1 MPSTKAQSSPLI
13 DPSPAPVL
21 HLEAAL
27 RWVTD
32 AVITADSA
40 GIVTYLNPA
49 AEVLTGSRRDS
60 ATGAYLSTVLS
71 IVDSA
76 TGGAIEAAIS
86 DAQTAEMPESSLR
99 NAVLLGAA
107 ERPIIIEYGVSA
119 IRDARGVFC
128 GTVTVFRDVTPR
140 RDAELALQTTEETLL
155 ANAEALFEEKERAR
169 VTLHSIGDGVIST
182 DFRGRVS
189 FLNNVAERITGWSQT
204 EASGRPLDRT
214 FLLVDATTRE
224 YVSPPAMEAII
235 ENKTVRV
242 ESDCVLI
249 RRDGQESAVEVSASP
264 IHDKHEGV
272 VGAVVVAHDV
282 TEQRDLSAKLARLA
296 LHDEL
301 TGLANRV
308 LLADRLE
315 KALERAQRTGSS
327 VSLLFVDLDRFKP
340 VNDSLGHDVGDRLLR
355 QVASRL
361 QACVR
366 SSDTVSRYGGD
377 EFIVMLPDIG
387 QTEDAAVCAEKILK
401 ALSAPFS
408 IGVHE
413 LSISA
418 SIGIAG
424 SSQGLTDS
432 TTLMKNADA
441 AMYAVKADGR
451 KGFRFF
457 RPPV

>member
-1 MPSTKAQSSPLI
+1 M
-13 DPSPAPVL
+13 SPAIPEAPTL

-27 RWVTD
+27 RQVTD
-32 AVITADSA
+32 AVITTDVA
-40 GIVTYLNPA
+40 GGVTFMNA
-49 AEVLTGSRRDS
+49 TAEMLTGTRRTAAAGKLLAS
-60 ATGAYLSTVLS
+60 VLS

-76 TGGAIEAAIS
+76 TGAAIDAAVGAAKKAEIPEAAV
-86 DAQTAEMPESSLR
+86 R

-107 ERPIIIEYGVSA
+107 GRPIIIEYGVSV
-119 IRDARGVFC
+119 IRDERGVLC

-189 FLNNVAERITGWSQT
+189 FLNNVAERITGWTQT
-204 EASGRPLDRT
+204 EASGRPLDKT

-224 YVSPPAMEAII
+224 CVNPPAMEAII
-235 ENKTVRV
+235 ENRTVRV

-264 IHDKHEGV
+264 IHDKHDGV

-282 TEQRDLSAKLARLA
+282 TEARDLSAKLARLA
-296 LHDEL
+296 LHDDL
-301 TGLANRV
+301 TGLPNRV

-315 KALERAQRTGSS
+315 KALDRAQRNGSA

-340 VNDSLGHDVGDRLLR
+340 VNDSLGHDVGDRLLQ
-355 QVASRL
+355 QVAGRL
-361 QACVR
+361 LACVR
-366 SSDTVSRYGGD
+366 SADTVSRYGGD
-377 EFIVMLPDIG
+377 EFIVMLADIAHP
-387 QTEDAAVCAEKILK
+387 EDAAVCADKILSS
-401 ALSAPFS
+401 LGAPFL
-408 IGVHE
+408 IGEHR
-413 LSISA
+413 LHISA

-424 SSQGLTDS
+424 SPQGAVDS
-432 TTLMKNADA
+432 TTLMKHADA
-441 AMYAVKADGR
+441 AMYEVKSDGR

-457 RPPV
+457 RPTAPDPPA